1 MILWGAVSVNATSEG
16 PLRVGRRVPLNRVT
30 ASFMRI
36 VIDLVRLGLY
46 IRFFFA
52 GKPQFRVEYEKSVG
66 KQDGVSQ

>member
-1 MILWGAVSVNATSEG
+1 MILWEAVSVNATSEG
-16 PLRVGRRVPLNRVT
+16 PLRVGLRVPLNRVT
-30 ASFMRI
+30 ASFLRI

-52 GKPQFRVEYEKSVG
+52 RKPQLRVEYEKSVG